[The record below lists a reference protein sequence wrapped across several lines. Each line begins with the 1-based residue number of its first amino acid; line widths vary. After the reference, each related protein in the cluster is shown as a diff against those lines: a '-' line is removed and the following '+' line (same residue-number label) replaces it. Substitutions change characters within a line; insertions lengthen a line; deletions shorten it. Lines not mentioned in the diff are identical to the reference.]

1 VVFYEWRAHSGRKVF
16 SSSRASSKTTT
27 RRNVTKSSVC
37 LIHNVDRDKPQQKS
51 FTHRSR
57 NQFKSSSAASS
68 TRRPP
73 PHDRRP
79 HRTHTHTLLYFFLP
93 LPFPLAAR
101 AAASSASRRSRLHR
115 PSALS
120 ASAPLLCAAYAPPT
134 NVAVA
139 MANAALSVQNG
150 MLSLLLAARRGG
162 TSARFRRGVPSSNS
176 SSSSSVARY
185 PRAWVRVGVLMT
197 VHEP

>member
-1 VVFYEWRAHSGRKVF
+1 MVFYEWRAHSGRKVF

-73 PHDRRP
+73 
-79 HRTHTHTLLYFFLP
+79 RTIDVRTAHTHTLLYFFLP